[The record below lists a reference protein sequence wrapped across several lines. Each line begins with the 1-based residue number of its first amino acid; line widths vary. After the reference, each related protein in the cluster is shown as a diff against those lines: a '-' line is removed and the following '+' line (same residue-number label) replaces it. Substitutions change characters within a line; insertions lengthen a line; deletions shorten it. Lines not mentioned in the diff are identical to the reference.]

1 VAPLQI
7 TARHDACRFF
17 RLFNNT
23 LSPEFFEALKQDFD
37 LAGNGCIYTLPV
49 TTWLMVMQR
58 LSPGGTLEDAVTE
71 LVHGNGRE
79 LLTPCKRVR
88 EGKISS
94 GTGGYSQARERIPSE
109 AARRVAQRTFAQLHR
124 IGDVNGLADRLFLL
138 DGSSVQIACS
148 SANVRAYPP
157 ARNQHG
163 ESHFPVVRVC
173 VMHHLTTGLAMA
185 PQFGPMYGSK
195 AASEQGLAELLI
207 DQLPDYSVLIADRNF
222 GVFSV
227 AWHAGKGGH
236 QLLVRMTELRASAL
250 CGSTMKAGDDRKVVW
265 RPSRDD
271 RRAHP
276 ALNGSEQIEGRLI
289 VIYAADGKE
298 ILYLFTT
305 LKEPAE
311 AIAELYKQRWNIET
325 DLRSLKEQM
334 RLHSIQARSPQLV
347 ATELFMAIAAYNLI
361 RAVMTEAA
369 TQIGVEPRRLSFSRC
384 RSSFWAFAHATANI
398 TSQDEFESRWKVLIR
413 SFGQCKLPKR
423 NRPPAPR
430 AIWHKRQ
437 NFPSRKVR

>member
-1 VAPLQI
+1 MSL
-7 TARHDACRFF
+7 
-17 RLFNNT
+17 
-23 LSPEFFEALKQDFD
+23 EFFEALKLDFD
-37 LAGNGCIYTLPV
+37 LAGNSCIYTLPV

-58 LSPGGTLEDAVTE
+58 LSPGGKLADAVNE

-88 EGKISS
+88 ERKISS
-94 GTGGYSQARERIPSE
+94 ATGGYSQARKRIPSE
-109 AARRVAQRTFAQLHR
+109 AARRVAQRTFRQLHR
-124 IGDVNGLADRLFLL
+124 VGAGSGLAGRVFLL
-138 DGSSVQIACS
+138 DGSSVLTACS
-148 SANVRAYPP
+148 SANAKAFPP

-163 ESHFPVVRVC
+163 ESHFPVLRVC

-207 DQLPDYSVLIADRNF
+207 DQLPDHSILIADRNF

-227 AWHAGKGGH
+227 VWHASRGGH
-236 QLLVRMTELRASAL
+236 QLLVRMTGQRAHAL
-250 CGSTMKAGDDRKVVW
+250 CGGAMKAGDDRKVVW

-271 RRAHP
+271 VRAHP
-276 ALNGSEQIEGRLI
+276 TLNGSEQIEGRLI
-289 VIYAADGKE
+289 ATYAADGKE

-305 LKEPAE
+305 LEEPAE
-311 AIAELYKQRWNIET
+311 SIAELYKQRWNIET
-325 DLRSLKEQM
+325 DLRSLKEQL

-369 TQIGVEPRRLSFSRC
+369 TQIGAEPRRLSFSRC
-384 RSSFWAFAHATANI
+384 RSSFWAFAHATANV
-398 TSQDEFESRWKVLIR
+398 TSQDEFESRWKVLLR

-437 NFPSRKVR
+437 NFPSRKVH